1 MGTVGDSGGSDTA
14 DEKKQDSYSKQFR
27 KNYTVNKKGEVKEKS
42 KIRKAIENSPG
53 SKIIGSVADNL
64 NYKRRLAFA
73 EKQGLN
79 LPSKSEEYVLSP
91 AGRSYLDEFGYSDT
105 LKGPEGNNDGGNDTP
120 SQKSVEQPKV
130 AAQMDNSDVKSD
142 LVNADVTSPTYV
154 EMNQEED
161 LLTRKKRGRKQTILT
176 SVTGDTTKPQLSK
189 KTLLG

>member
-91 AGRSYLDEFGYSDT
+91 AGRSYLDEFGYADT
-105 LKGPEGNNDGGNDTP
+105 LKGPEGKSDDDGP
-120 SQKSVEQPKV
+120 SQKSVEQPKT
-130 AAQMDNSDVKSD
+130 ATQMDNTGVKSD
-142 LVNADVTSPTYV
+142 MITADKTAPTSA
-154 EMNQEED
+154 EMTDDEYS
-161 LLTRKKRGRKQTILT
+161 LYTKKKGRKKTIMT
-176 SVTGDTTKPQLSK
+176 SVTGDTEEATLGK